1 MKRKI
6 HLLKLITLNY
16 GYVHGW
22 FFFLTEIFT
31 RIINEDKKQNLSN
44 SQILTIL
51 NENVYGIEIDN
62 TLFNKAIQNLNEIV
76 IKNGLKVNF
85 NNLKNE
91 NTLLFYKNH
100 LQKLFIVL
108 EILHFLESMI

>member
-1 MKRKI
+1 MG
-6 HLLKLITLNY
+6 TFTD
-16 GYVHGW
+16 GS
-22 FFFLTEIFT
+22 FLTEIFT

-44 SQILTIL
+44 SQMSTIL

-76 IKNGLKVNF
+76 IKNGLEVNF

-91 NTLLFYKNH
+91 NTLLFYKNY
-100 LQKLFIVL
+100 LKNLFIVL
-108 EILHFLESMI
+108 EILHLLESMI